1 MRCLQSNNSTRT
13 ETIFRKTEGVYLC
26 RMKIL
31 MVCLGNICRSPLAE
45 GVLQDKAT
53 QAGLHWTV
61 DSAGTSSYHEGDPP
75 HYLSQRVARLHGFD
89 ISKQVCRRFVK
100 DDMLRFDKIYAM
112 DKEVYADIQRIS
124 EELWDAGKTSLI
136 MDEVSPGKHIEVP
149 DPWFGGEDGYHLVF
163 DMLSKACDVIIKR
176 YNNQNQGPK
185 KAPQNVTSNLT

>member
-1 MRCLQSNNSTRT
+1 MRCLQSNNSIRT
-13 ETIFRKTEGVYLC
+13 ESIFRKTERIYLC

-53 QAGLHWTV
+53 KAGLHWTV

-75 HYLSQRVARLHGFD
+75 HYLSQKVARLHGFD
-89 ISKQVCRRFVK
+89 ISKQICRRFVK
-100 DDMLRFDKIYAM
+100 EDMLHFDKIYAM
-112 DKEVYADIQRIS
+112 DKEVYAGIQCMS

-136 MDEVSPGKHIEVP
+136 MDEVSPGKHEEVP

-163 DMLSKACDVIIKR
+163 DMLSKACDVIVER
-176 YNNQNQGPK
+176 YKNQKSRSKQSRSELNI
-185 KAPQNVTSNLT
+185 